1 MEMSD
6 PSGDRGREPA
16 APRPRRAGWWRSV
29 APRTTCARVRR
40 ELPLAVGHDAVP
52 RPGAWLWEH
61 LRACPECR
69 REFAG
74 LSAAQRVVQ
83 ELAALPEPAPG
94 FFAQLEHDTLVAVAG
109 EPRRPRPRRHLVR
122 YAVITA
128 AGLACGLAV
137 WFATEA
143 DRPGARLL
151 QHPARIVSTI
161 RPLTPASGWI
171 VPVSFT
177 PSRQGLRG
185 LQQMSRDPLE
195 SPMGRSTR

>member
-1 MEMSD
+1 M
-6 PSGDRGREPA
+6 
-16 APRPRRAGWWRSV
+16 
-29 APRTTCARVRR
+29 RR
-40 ELPLAVGHDAVP
+40 ELPLAVGHDAVR

-61 LRACPECR
+61 LRACPDCR

-74 LSAAQRVVQ
+74 FSAGRRAVQ

-94 FFAQLEHDTLVAVAG
+94 FFAQLEHDTLGAVAR

-122 YAVITA
+122 YAVTAA
-128 AGLACGLAV
+128 AGLACGMAV
-137 WFATEA
+137 LFAIEG

-151 QHPARIVSTI
+151 QHPAKVVSTI

-195 SPMGRSTR
+195 SAVGRLTR